1 MKKELSRKEKRIIV
15 SYSSYP
21 GVEEMLR
28 KICMRYGIGRS
39 SGLRRCIITVYR
51 LMQQSDKKKREETVN
66 E

>member
-1 MKKELSRKEKRIIV
+1 MKSSRQEKRIVV

-21 GVEEMLR
+21 GVEKML
-28 KICMRYGIGRS
+28 KEICNRYGIGRS

-51 LMQQSDKKKREETVN
+51 LMKQSDAKRKGEE